1 MTGPRPAALTVT
13 KTRETH
19 GIKPCTLIGDCPS
32 PRSIRVA
39 GLRRGPRR
47 PSRAPGPSSR
57 RPSPR
62 APVLSPGHPSGG
74 HLPV

>member
-39 GLRRGPRR
+39 GLHRGPCKPSPCAR
-47 PSRAPGPSSR
+47 PVVPSSES
-57 RPSPR
+57 PSLFR
-62 APVLSPGHPSGG
+62 V
-74 HLPV
+74 